1 MKKHWIAVL
10 IPLGLGLLGYSCD
23 NKKVNT
29 TPTPEEL
36 IEAVRRAQTDNTPV
50 QAPVVEDNG
59 DPSIVA
65 ASVDTMEMVV
75 DNRGNLVGRYV
86 QTNQNTF
93 VISVQDDTEVP
104 RLGHK
109 IVVYRARDGKGI
121 LYTTR
126 KNVNIR
132 KEPNLESTVIC
143 QITNNEDGVP
153 DTYPCLGKTKGWYKI
168 NVNGK
173 IGYVR
178 HDLVI
183 WDGMDTF

>member
-23 NKKVNT
+23 NKKINT

-36 IEAVRRAQTDNTPV
+36 IEAVRRAQVDNTPV
-50 QAPVVEDNG
+50 QAPAAEDDG
-59 DPSIVA
+59 DPSIIA

-86 QTNQNTF
+86 QTNQNTY
-93 VISVQDDTEVP
+93 VVEVQDTMEVP

-109 IVVYRARDGKGI
+109 IVVYRARDGQGI
-121 LYTTR
+121 VYTLRT
-126 KNVNIR
+126 NVNVR
-132 KEPNLESTVIC
+132 QQPTLESPVVT
-143 QITNNEDGVP
+143 QISVNEGYAP
-153 DTYPCLGKTKGWYKI
+153 DVYPCLGKTKGWYKI

-178 HDLVI
+178 HDLVE
-183 WDGMDTF
+183 WDGMNTF